1 MLKCMRIPKYK
12 PYEEPAPRRSWTR
25 EEIRSAVRLVRDMLA
40 DEREGR
46 DPHRPARIAALA
58 TDLGRQPQAVRMRL
72 NNIVHVLTNADLPA
86 PDCLPALTGVGRRT
100 ASAILDAWHELEAES
115 VAGQAPAR
123 RPWTEAELG
132 EALAACRRMGA
143 MEARIGRSF
152 SLDEAGDAVCETAA
166 RIGRRWSETRRVM
179 GAVNDLADAS
189 KDGAISDAGEAE
201 LSEEEKMTLIRLLQQ
216 GE

>member
-1 MLKCMRIPKYK
+1 M
-12 PYEEPAPRRSWTR
+12 
-25 EEIRSAVRLVRDMLA
+25 
-40 DEREGR
+40 
-46 DPHRPARIAALA
+46 
-58 TDLGRQPQAVRMRL
+58 
-72 NNIVHVLTNADLPA
+72 
-86 PDCLPALTGVGRRT
+86 TGVGRRT

-143 MEARIGRSF
+143 MEARIGRSL

-189 KDGAISDAGEAE
+189 KDGAISDAEEAE
-201 LSEEEKMTLIRLLQQ
+201 LSEEEKRTLIRLLQQ